1 MTLSNS
7 PAQACAP
14 LTLLYDGDCPICQ
27 RQVAWIQRQTH
38 RQRIRCVDIRAK
50 DFSATAWGR
59 NCEELL
65 GRMFAQDGEGTWFAG
80 MDAVR
85 AMLALLGYRRLVWL
99 SHLPGLKPLLDR
111 LYLAVARHRF
121 ALGRW
126 LPPLR

>member
-1 MTLSNS
+1 MTLSRA
-7 PAQACAP
+7 PAHARAP

-27 RQVAWIQRQTH
+27 RQVAWIR
-38 RQRIRCVDIRAK
+38 RRPYRERIRCVDIRAEG
-50 DFSATAWGR
+50 FSAAAWGR
-59 NCEELL
+59 DWEELL
-65 GRMFAQDGEGTWFAG
+65 GRMFARDGEGNWFAG

-99 SHLPGLKPLLDR
+99 SHLPGFRSLLDR